1 MGTSL
6 YEPALR
12 RILRELRPYLD
23 EVVIIGGWVPY
34 LYRRYGGIASWAA
47 GLSLTAEVDVL
58 VDRPLSAGER
68 PTVPEILRASGF
80 HPDSGVG
87 RGAVWLGDLAAGE
100 RVEFLVP
107 HTGTAHQQGM
117 VVPIALQGGMGAIS
131 LPGLELLRRYRRTLR
146 IPVATPGGDD
156 ELQVWVPLL
165 GAYVVNKACT
175 FLRRQAHA
183 DGDNLKRAKD
193 LLYLRDIAAAG
204 PEVADHVARDL
215 RRLRQDRPAANSMRE
230 AANKL
235 RLALTGSAGGTV
247 TQAAAM
253 LRERET
259 GGSEAA
265 AENDV
270 RGSLT
275 DLLEILEEVLGPRR
289 R

>member
-1 MGTSL
+1 METSL

-12 RILRELRPYLD
+12 RVLWKLRPYLD
-23 EVVIIGGWVPY
+23 DVVIIGGWVPY
-34 LYRRYGGIASWAA
+34 LYRRYGGFASWTA
-47 GLSLTAEVDVL
+47 GFSLTAEVDVL

-80 HPDSGVG
+80 HPTSDVG
-87 RGAVWLGDLAAGE
+87 RGAVWLGDVAAGE

-131 LPGLELLRRYRRTLR
+131 LPGLELLRRYRRRLP
-146 IPVATPGGDD
+146 IPIATPDGGD

-175 FLRRQAHA
+175 FLRRQTHA
-183 DGDNLKRAKD
+183 EGDNPKRAKD

-204 PEVADHVARDL
+204 PEVVEHVTRDL
-215 RRLRQDRPAANSMRE
+215 RQLRKDRPAANSMRE
-230 AANKL
+230 AVNFL
-235 RLALTGSAGGTV
+235 RLALAGQGGAV
-247 TQAAAM
+247 EEAAAM
-253 LRERET
+253 LREREAA
-259 GGSEAA
+259 GSDAA
-265 AENDV
+265 AESDV

-275 DLLEILEEVLGPRR
+275 DLLELLEEVLGQHRP
-289 R
+289 

>member
-1 MGTSL
+1 METSL

-12 RILRELRPYLD
+12 RILWELRPYLD

-34 LYRRYGGIASWAA
+34 LYRRYGGIAAWAA
-47 GLSLTAEVDVL
+47 GFSLTAEVDVL

-80 HPDSGVG
+80 SPSSDVG
-87 RGAVWLGDLAAGE
+87 RGAVWLGDVAAGE

-107 HTGTAHQQGM
+107 HTGTAHQQGT

-131 LPGLELLRRYRRTLR
+131 LPGLELLRRYRRR
-146 IPVATPGGDD
+146 MAIPVARPDGGG

-175 FLRRQAHA
+175 FLGRQAHA
-183 DGDNLKRAKD
+183 DGDNPKRAKD
-193 LLYLRDIAAAG
+193 LLYLRDVAAAG
-204 PEVADHVARDL
+204 PEVLDHVAHDL
-215 RRLRQDRPAANSMRE
+215 RQLRKDRPAANSMRQ
-230 AANKL
+230 AASFL
-235 RLALTGSAGGTV
+235 RIALTDPSAASV
-247 TQAAAM
+247 ARAASM

-259 GGSEAA
+259 TGSDAA
-265 AENDV
+265 AESDV

-275 DLLEILEEVLGPRR
+275 DLLELLEEILGQRP
-289 R
+289 